1 MKFKWLK
8 RQTVKSCDQFILFV
22 GAEEICCVDKA
33 FRQFSDTGSR
43 FWHLSTKLSAIGGH
57 SRYFDDFRLPAVFL
71 HHHNRLVV
79 EESADILRRATIN
92 RVKSGQAIRR
102 SRLLVT
108 GTKKLIADAK
118 TQKRNQKSAVQEFL
132 ADNME
137 LLRKRSREAREHS
150 QQA

>member
-1 MKFKWLK
+1 
-8 RQTVKSCDQFILFV
+8 
-22 GAEEICCVDKA
+22 
-33 FRQFSDTGSR
+33 
-43 FWHLSTKLSAIGGH
+43 
-57 SRYFDDFRLPAVFL
+57 
-71 HHHNRLVV
+71 V

-150 QQA
+150 QQAITKVKRARLEKPSA